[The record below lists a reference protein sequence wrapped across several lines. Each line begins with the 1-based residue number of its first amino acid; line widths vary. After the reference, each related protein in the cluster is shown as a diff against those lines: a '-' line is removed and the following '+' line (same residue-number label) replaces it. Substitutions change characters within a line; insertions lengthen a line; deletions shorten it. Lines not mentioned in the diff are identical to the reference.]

1 MTQQEVKE
9 AIGLQIGSEGVGA
22 CEKLLESAGVIERL
36 EPSENMALVRLA
48 SDVPTLVELLPAQ
61 AKAKR
66 RVMRAVEQLVGS
78 RRHEWC
84 YFQPRELLRAM
95 PELDS
100 TDLARHLRELTAL
113 SAFEYVPPFR
123 GRAIH
128 VRQRNVAFEDIE
140 IDFETLERQKAA
152 EYERLEQ
159 VLRFARD
166 HRCRQQRILE
176 YFGQLDA
183 APCGHCDNCCPES
196 SGSRWGAPR
205 EISGQVLDAVRIVL
219 SGVARVAQRRVGCGK
234 QLLAKMLCGSSD
246 KAVERNRLNKLSTFG
261 LLSHLTQTDVLQLTD
276 ALLLCGLLEQ
286 SEIEPFRP
294 ILQLTDRG
302 TEVMS
307 GRAGES
313 LNLPLPDEL
322 WRKLDPTAARPPA
335 QGTADDGSAA
345 QAADVQPPPD
355 ASLVARLRQWRDATR
370 KALNVPAYVVLTNAV
385 MDELARVRPRS
396 VDELSAVKGI
406 GPKKAGQYGDE
417 LLAIVADRT
426 SNEPR
431 EVQLSSAAEPQD
443 HPPATS
449 TSTTP
454 APAPPAQ
461 PSHYWTWRLLSTG
474 FSPDECRRN
483 PHPGERG
490 RARSRAAGGGPGVG
504 GRRPLVFVERADH
517 RDSRRRRGCRA
528 RANSPPVG
536 QTAARHAVR
545 ARAIG
550 REIARVDPAWL
561 RGRRMNEDRRAV
573 FRRRFAP
580 GGASG
585 RGRKSRPT
593 GIQFLAK
600 RRATAPLLK
609 HTEETGVDR

>member
-1 MTQQEVKE
+1 M
-9 AIGLQIGSEGVGA
+9 
-22 CEKLLESAGVIERL
+22 
-36 EPSENMALVRLA
+36 
-48 SDVPTLVELLPAQ
+48 
-61 AKAKR
+61 
-66 RVMRAVEQLVGS
+66 
-78 RRHEWC
+78 
-84 YFQPRELLRAM
+84 
-95 PELDS
+95 
-100 TDLARHLRELTAL
+100 
-113 SAFEYVPPFR
+113 
-123 GRAIH
+123 
-128 VRQRNVAFEDIE
+128 
-140 IDFETLERQKAA
+140 
-152 EYERLEQ
+152 
-159 VLRFARD
+159 
-166 HRCRQQRILE
+166 
-176 YFGQLDA
+176 
-183 APCGHCDNCCPES
+183 
-196 SGSRWGAPR
+196 
-205 EISGQVLDAVRIVL
+205 RIVL

-474 FSPDECRRN
+474 FSPDECAEIRTLESEVVLD
-483 PHPGERG
+483 H
-490 RARSRAAGGGPGVG
+490 ALRAADQGWAVDARWFLSSEQITEIRAVVGDAVPG
-504 GRRPLVFVERADH
+504 RIRPLLDKLP
-517 RDSRRRRGCRA
+517 RGTRYEH
-528 RANSPPVG
+528 V
-536 QTAARHAVR
+536 QLV
-545 ARAIG
+545 
-550 REIARVDPAWL
+550 V
-561 RGRRMNEDRRAV
+561 
-573 FRRRFAP
+573 
-580 GGASG
+580 
-585 RGRKSRPT
+585 KSRESIPP
-593 GIQFLAK
+593 GSADV
-600 RRATAPLLK
+600 
-609 HTEETGVDR
+609 E